1 MQNNASFL
9 DITYLYLN
17 GLSLS
22 KFLFPVPTNKCF
34 IDFIKRFFISLATRE
49 EDSEPRVDCKTNK
62 GKTYNTDKN

>member
-17 GLSLS
+17 ELSLS
-22 KFLFPVPTNKCF
+22 NFLFHVPTNKCF